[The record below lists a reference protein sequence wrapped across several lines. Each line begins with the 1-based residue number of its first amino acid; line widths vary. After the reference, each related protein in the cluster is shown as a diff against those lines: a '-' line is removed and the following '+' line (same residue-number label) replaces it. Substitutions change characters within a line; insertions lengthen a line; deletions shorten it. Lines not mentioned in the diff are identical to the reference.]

1 MVKNPGTGTG
11 SASRMSPFVAPTAS
25 VGRCW
30 QSIEWM
36 PLQPARSKG
45 QNSNSF
51 PAFRSFPLCYTAG
64 RHEGVRRK
72 ATVELMTEPADRS
85 VLLLQKVSELLLE
98 SRAITQQLEVVPD
111 GESSADTAD
120 RNAHLSPD
128 HARAAVERLAK
139 VTSSGRTGTKTGTH
153 SSTGDS

>member
-1 MVKNPGTGTG
+1 
-11 SASRMSPFVAPTAS
+11 
-25 VGRCW
+25 
-30 QSIEWM
+30 
-36 PLQPARSKG
+36 
-45 QNSNSF
+45 
-51 PAFRSFPLCYTAG
+51 
-64 RHEGVRRK
+64 
-72 ATVELMTEPADRS
+72 MTEPADRS

-128 HARAAVERLAK
+128 HVRAAVERLAK
-139 VTSSGRTGTKTGTH
+139 LTSSGRTGTKTGTH